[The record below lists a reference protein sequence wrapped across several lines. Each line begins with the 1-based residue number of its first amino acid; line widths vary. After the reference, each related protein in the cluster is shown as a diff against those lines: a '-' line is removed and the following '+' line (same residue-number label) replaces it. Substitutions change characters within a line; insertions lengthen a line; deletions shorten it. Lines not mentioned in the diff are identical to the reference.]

1 MSYEYLSTIA
11 KIKTAVEAE
20 IIDRETGVKM
30 LADYLEIT
38 RAEADRL
45 L

>member
-1 MSYEYLSTIA
+1 MKYEYLATVGQ
-11 KIKTAVEAE
+11 IKSAIQSG
-20 IIDRETGVKM
+20 IITRETGVKM